1 MEINAIC
8 CRECHVY
15 LNYIKKDENVTV
27 INK

>member
-1 MEINAIC
+1 MEINATC

-15 LNYIKKDENVTV
+15 LNVIKKEENVTV